1 MSVNSTTHPSPDQ
14 SYYAGLDA
22 HQAYVVVAVVDKQ
35 GTVVHQARVPTTEPT
50 RLVETLAP
58 YHTPSHPLAVVVE
71 TCPFWPWIY
80 DLLVPRGMDF
90 HLAHAQ
96 ELVAIARAARK
107 SDQRDARL
115 LARMLAG
122 GLIPPAY
129 PKPPAQREQA
139 CLVRHRAALV
149 RHRTMLANRIHS
161 QLHAVGLSLPREQL
175 LRQATRTWLRE
186 TAGPVLR
193 PEQRRLL
200 QSHWVLVRRLTRM
213 IQRLNPVI
221 TAAAQAD
228 PAAGLL
234 ATIPGIGAYRGL
246 LLAAELLPMTRYVS
260 EGKFV
265 GYAGLAPITRTSAD
279 TVHHG
284 PLPKAANRWVR
295 GALISTIPTH
305 LRCAPTSGLSQY
317 YARQKGRLGW
327 QIARVATARQL
338 ARVIYHMLRTGEVWR
353 ETPAPVGRS

>member
-1 MSVNSTTHPSPDQ
+1 MSVRSTQPVPEQ

-22 HQAYVVVAVVDKQ
+22 HQAYVVAAVVDKQ
-35 GTVVHQARVPTTEPT
+35 GTVLHEASVPTSEPT
-50 RLVETLAP
+50 RLVATLAP
-58 YHTPSHPLAVVVE
+58 YHTATHPLAVVVE

-80 DLLVPRGMDF
+80 DLLVPCGIAF
-90 HLAHAQ
+90 QLAHAH
-96 ELVAIARAARK
+96 ELEAIAKAARK
-107 SDQRDARL
+107 SDRRDARL
-115 LARMLAG
+115 LARMLAT

-139 CLVRHRAALV
+139 CLRHRAALV

-161 QLHAVGLSLPREQL
+161 QLQAVGLGLPRERL

-193 PEQRRLL
+193 PEQRRLV
-200 QSHWVLVRRLTRM
+200 QSHWHLLRRLTRM
-213 IQRLNPVI
+213 IQRLDPI
-221 TAAAQAD
+221 IAAAAAAE
-228 PAAGLL
+228 PAALLL
-234 ATIPGIGAYRGL
+234 ATIPGIGAYRSL
-246 LLAAELLPMTRYVS
+246 LLATELLPMTRYAS

-265 GYAGLAPITRTSAD
+265 GYAGLAPITQRSAD

-284 PLPKAANRWVR
+284 PLPNAANRWVR

-305 LRCAPTSGLSQY
+305 LRYAADSRLSQY
-317 YARQKGRLGW
+317 YARQKARLGW

-338 ARVIYHMLRTGEVWR
+338 ARVIYHMLRTGECWR
-353 ETPAPVGRS
+353 EPPTPVGAG

>member
-1 MSVNSTTHPSPDQ
+1 MSVAATHPSPDQ

-22 HQAYVVVAVVDKQ
+22 HQAYVVLAVVDKQ
-35 GTVVHQARVPTTEPT
+35 GTVVHRASVATTEPT

-71 TCPFWPWIY
+71 TCPFWPWLY
-80 DLLVPRGMDF
+80 DLLVPRGIDF
-90 HLAHAQ
+90 RLAHAQ
-96 ELVAIARAARK
+96 ELEAIARAARK

-122 GLIPPAY
+122 GLIPPAF

-139 CLVRHRAALV
+139 CRVRHRAALV

-161 QLHAVGLSLPREQL
+161 QLHAVGLTLPRERL
-175 LRQATRTWLRE
+175 LRRATRTWLRE

-193 PEQRRLL
+193 PEQRRLV
-200 QSHWVLVRRLTRM
+200 QSHWTLLRRLTRM
-213 IQRLNPVI
+213 IRRLDPVI
-221 TAAAQAD
+221 AAAAQAD

-246 LLAAELLPMTRYVS
+246 LLATELLPMTRYAS

-265 GYAGLAPITRTSAD
+265 GYAGLAPITRSSAD
-279 TVHHG
+279 TVHRG
-284 PLPKAANRWVR
+284 PLPNAANRWVR

-305 LRCAPTSGLSQY
+305 LRCAPTSRLSQY
-317 YARQKGRLGW
+317 YGRQKARLGW

-338 ARVIYHMLRTGEVWR
+338 ARVIYHMLQTGEVWR
-353 ETPAPVGRS
+353 EPPAPVRPQ